1 MFGKSLRLSQEGS
14 GSQST
19 GSDGGGGA
27 NSGAGGGG
35 ASVNLMSLDPMH
47 VFNMF
52 AMGNIIW
59 SGPVTV
65 CLVVVVVVV
74 TYVLRLEDIMS
85 LSLLST
91 QCLSS
96 ALSARILLRFVLLL
110 LLIALERE
118 IER

>member
-65 CLVVVVVVV
+65 CLVVVVIV
-74 TYVLRLEDIMS
+74 TYLLPLEDIMS
-85 LSLLST
+85 LSLLGRTCT

-96 ALSARILLRFVLLL
+96 ALSGRILLRFVLLL
-110 LLIALERE
+110 LLIA
-118 IER
+118 